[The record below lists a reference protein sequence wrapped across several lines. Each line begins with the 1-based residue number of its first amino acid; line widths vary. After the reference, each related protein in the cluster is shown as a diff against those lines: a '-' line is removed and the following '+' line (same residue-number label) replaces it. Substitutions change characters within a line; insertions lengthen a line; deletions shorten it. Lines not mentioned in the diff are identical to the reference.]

1 MTNLT
6 TGRPAPAPTP
16 PSHPVPHTPP
26 PAAAPSTPSVTPA
39 RARLTI
45 GEALGSLAA
54 GELPVRITA
63 YDGSATGR
71 PDADIHVHITSPRG
85 LRYILSAPGDLG
97 LARAYLADDV
107 QLEGVHPGDPY
118 ELFRALKTQTELAKP
133 SPRQVADLVRG
144 LGWRAFTPPPPP
156 PIESLPRW
164 RRALESLREPAG
176 RRAAAVRA
184 HYDLDNDF
192 FERVLGPSMAYTC
205 GVFTSPDDSLEDAQE
220 RKFELVCRKLGLRP
234 GMRLLDV
241 GCGWGG
247 MMRRAAKHHGVE
259 VVGVTLSGYQAE
271 WIEAMLAREGLTD
284 RASVRLMD
292 YRAMPHEHFDAIS
305 SIGMLEHIGVRNYP
319 TYFAELRDRLRPG
332 GRLLTHSI
340 TRADGTATHKPEP
353 FTDRYVFPDG
363 ELAAPGA
370 VISAACDEGLE
381 LQNEENLR
389 PSYPLT
395 LAGWNANLVQH
406 WDECVDLVGLPTAK
420 VYGLY
425 MAGSRLAFELNWLQ
439 VHQFLF
445 TRPGPDGEGFYPFRP
460 DWDLA

>member
-1 MTNLT
+1 
-6 TGRPAPAPTP
+6 
-16 PSHPVPHTPP
+16 
-26 PAAAPSTPSVTPA
+26 
-39 RARLTI
+39 
-45 GEALGSLAA
+45 
-54 GELPVRITA
+54 
-63 YDGSATGR
+63 
-71 PDADIHVHITSPRG
+71 
-85 LRYILSAPGDLG
+85 
-97 LARAYLADDV
+97 
-107 QLEGVHPGDPY
+107 
-118 ELFRALKTQTELAKP
+118 
-133 SPRQVADLVRG
+133 
-144 LGWRAFTPPPPP
+144 
-156 PIESLPRW
+156 
-164 RRALESLREPAG
+164 
-176 RRAAAVRA
+176 
-184 HYDLDNDF
+184 
-192 FERVLGPSMAYTC
+192 
-205 GVFTSPDDSLEDAQE
+205 
-220 RKFELVCRKLGLRP
+220 
-234 GMRLLDV
+234 
-241 GCGWGG
+241 
-247 MMRRAAKHHGVE
+247 
-259 VVGVTLSGYQAE
+259 
-271 WIEAMLAREGLTD
+271 
-284 RASVRLMD
+284 MD